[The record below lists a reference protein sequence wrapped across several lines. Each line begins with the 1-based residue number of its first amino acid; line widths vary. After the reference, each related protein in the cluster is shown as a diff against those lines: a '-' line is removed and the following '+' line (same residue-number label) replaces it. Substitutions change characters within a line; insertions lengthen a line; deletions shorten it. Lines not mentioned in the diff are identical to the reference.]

1 MSNNPDRPK
10 PEKNNPSQSK
20 SRQSEDSKIR
30 PNANTLKYS
39 DIPVNNED
47 SKSLET
53 LFLPQQSSENFPRG
67 FIGGKQSVPLFTPQ
81 NPSSDTMRQ
90 QFPGSSESTVTNQ
103 VFWGTNVNVQEVMS
117 KFRNFLNEFKLG
129 ESKEMAGERYYLKM
143 LQEIKN
149 TKVYI
154 LNIDSEHINKY
165 DEMLYWQMINFP
177 TEMIPMMDSTVTEVY
192 KELIKIKYKDLEKD
206 DFQTNIRVRI
216 CNLTKKSR
224 IRDLGPDDIDKLISI
239 SGIVI
244 RTSEV
249 VPEMKDA
256 VFKCTVCNKKEHSGL
271 NRGMITEPVEC
282 KSCHSKSSFELN
294 HNMSSFDDLQ
304 YVKVQETP
312 DMMPEGETPVTIHLC
327 AYDELVDNVKPGDK
341 CEFVGIFRAQGIRV
355 NPRQRITKT
364 TFRTFIDLVSITK
377 YNKMR
382 MNQDEMDD
390 NDIIIENDEHNI
402 EENELDMI
410 YKEDIKK
417 EVEKLKKNP
426 NIYDILINS
435 FAPSIWE
442 NETVK
447 RGLLLQLFGGVNKDF
462 TKFGQGK
469 FRGDINILLIGDP
482 STAKSQLLQYVH
494 NLAPRGIYT
503 SGKGSSVVGLTAY
516 VTKDAETGELILE
529 SGALVLSDRGIC
541 CIDEFD
547 KMDDNT
553 KVILHEAM
561 EQQTIS
567 IAKAGIICQLNART
581 AILASANPVKSKY
594 DPSLSVIQNIRLPP
608 SLLSRFDLIY
618 LMLDKHNEIDDRRLA
633 NHIVSLYAFEE
644 DEEMEKEDEVDEDS
658 KEKEKEKEKKS
669 KKKSRKRSSKK
680 KDDEENNNL
689 DENKMD
695 IDEVNSSST
704 NNNINNNIHHP
715 EKISIKKE
723 VLTAYISEARK
734 LNPKISDN
742 VVNELINHYLK
753 MRENGGKNT
762 ISATPRQL
770 ESLIRLSEA
779 RARLRFSPFVEK
791 EDVEEAVN
799 LIKVATQQAA
809 TDPVTG
815 VIDMDMLQTGITS
828 SSRARLS
835 QLIEIIKTILRDYQ
849 ENARKGV
856 KFNSLG
862 DEVRKRVN
870 ELGQLSFNFSDFDY
884 RDALRKLE
892 DENIVAILGSKNM
905 PTIRLIARD
914 F

>member
-1 MSNNPDRPK
+1 MTNNPERNK
-10 PEKNNPSQSK
+10 PEKSNPSQSK
-20 SRQSEDSKIR
+20 SRQAEDSKIR
-30 PNANTLKYS
+30 PNPNTLKFS
-39 DIPVNNED
+39 DIPVNNEE

-90 QFPGSSESTVTNQ
+90 QFPGSSESTITNQ
-103 VFWGTNVNVQEVMS
+103 VFWGTNVNLQEVMT
-117 KFRNFLNEFKLG
+117 KFRNFMNEFKLG
-129 ESKEMAGERYYLKM
+129 DGAGERYYLKM

-192 KELIKIKYKDLEKD
+192 KDLIKLKFKDVEKD
-206 DFQTNIRVRI
+206 EFQVNIRVRI

-249 VPEMKDA
+249 IPEMKDA
-256 VFKCTVCNKKEHSGL
+256 LFKCTVCNKKEHSIL
-271 NRGMITEPVEC
+271 NRGIITEPVEC
-282 KSCHSKSSFELN
+282 KSCHSKSSFELI
-294 HNMSSFDDLQ
+294 HNMSAFDDKQ
-304 YVKVQETP
+304 FVKVQETP

-327 AYDELVDNVKPGDK
+327 AYDELVDYVKPGDK

-355 NPRQRITKT
+355 NTRQRITKT

-377 YNKMR
+377 FNKNR
-382 MNQDEMDD
+382 MNQDELDE
-390 NDIIIENDEHNI
+390 NDIDIENDEHI
-402 EENELDMI
+402 FEENELNDI
-410 YKEDIKK
+410 YKDEIKK
-417 EVEKLKKNP
+417 EIEKLKKNP

-462 TKFGQGK
+462 TKVGQGK

-594 DPSLSVIQNIRLPP
+594 DPTLSVIQNIRLPP

-633 NHIVSLYAFEE
+633 NHIVSLYGYEE
-644 DEEMEKEDEVDEDS
+644 NDGEEKDEDNDEE
-658 KEKEKEKEKKS
+658 EKEKEKEKKS
-669 KKKSRKRSSKK
+669 KKKSKKRSKK
-680 KDDEENNNL
+680 KDDEENVNMSTSNANDDINN
-689 DENKMD
+689 NKMD
-695 IDEVNSSST
+695 IDEVNQ
-704 NNNINNNIHHP
+704 P
-715 EKISIKKE
+715 EKISVKKE

-779 RARLRFSPFVEK
+779 RARLRFSQYVEK

-815 VIDMDMLQTGITS
+815 VIDMDLLQTGITS

-835 QLIEIIKTILRDYQ
+835 QLIDIIKNILRDYQ

-862 DEVRKRVN
+862 DEVKKRVN
-870 ELGQLSFNFSDFDY
+870 ELGQQSFNFSDFDY
-884 RDALRKLE
+884 REALRKLE

-905 PTIRLIARD
+905 PTIRLIAKD

>member
-1 MSNNPDRPK
+1 MTNNPERNI
-10 PEKNNPSQSK
+10 PEKSNPSQSK
-20 SRQSEDSKIR
+20 SRQAEDSKIR
-30 PNANTLKYS
+30 PNPNTLKFS
-39 DIPVNNED
+39 DIPVNNEE

-90 QFPGSSESTVTNQ
+90 QFPGSSESTITNQ
-103 VFWGTNVNVQEVMS
+103 VFWGTNVNLQEVMT
-117 KFRNFLNEFKLG
+117 KFRNFMNEFKLG
-129 ESKEMAGERYYLKM
+129 DGAGERYYLKM

-192 KELIKIKYKDLEKD
+192 KDLIKLKFKDVEKD
-206 DFQTNIRVRI
+206 EFQVNIRVRI

-249 VPEMKDA
+249 IPEMKDA
-256 VFKCTVCNKKEHSGL
+256 LFKCTVCNKKEHSIL
-271 NRGMITEPVEC
+271 NRGIITEPVEC
-282 KSCHSKSSFELN
+282 KSCHSKSSFELI
-294 HNMSSFDDLQ
+294 HNMSAFDDKQ
-304 YVKVQETP
+304 FVKVQETP

-327 AYDELVDNVKPGDK
+327 AYDELVDYVKPGDK

-355 NPRQRITKT
+355 NTRQRITKT

-377 YNKMR
+377 FNKNR
-382 MNQDEMDD
+382 MNQDELDE
-390 NDIIIENDEHNI
+390 NDIDIENDEHI
-402 EENELDMI
+402 FEENELNDI
-410 YKEDIKK
+410 YKDEIKK
-417 EVEKLKKNP
+417 EIEKLKKNP

-462 TKFGQGK
+462 TKVGQGK

-594 DPSLSVIQNIRLPP
+594 DPTLSVIQNIRLPP

-633 NHIVSLYAFEE
+633 NHIVSLYGYEE
-644 DEEMEKEDEVDEDS
+644 NDEEEKDEDND
-658 KEKEKEKEKKS
+658 EEEKEKEKKKKK
-669 KKKSRKRSSKK
+669 KKKSKKRSKK
-680 KDDEENNNL
+680 KDDEENVNMSTSNANDDINN
-689 DENKMD
+689 NKMD
-695 IDEVNSSST
+695 IDEVNQ
-704 NNNINNNIHHP
+704 P
-715 EKISIKKE
+715 EKISVKKE

-779 RARLRFSPFVEK
+779 RARLRFSQYVEK

-815 VIDMDMLQTGITS
+815 VIDMDLLQTGITS

-835 QLIEIIKTILRDYQ
+835 QLIDIIKNILRDYQ

-862 DEVRKRVN
+862 DEVKKRVN
-870 ELGQLSFNFSDFDY
+870 ELGQQSFNFSDFDY
-884 RDALRKLE
+884 REALRKLE

-905 PTIRLIARD
+905 PTIRLIAKD

>member
-1 MSNNPDRPK
+1 MSNSQDRSKPDK
-10 PEKNNPSQSK
+10 INPSQSK
-20 SRQSEDSKIR
+20 SRQNEDSKIR
-30 PNANTLKYS
+30 PNANQLKFS

-67 FIGGKQSVPLFTPQ
+67 FIGGKQSVPLFTPV

-192 KELIKIKYKDLEKD
+192 KELIKLKYKDVEKD
-206 DFQTNIRVRI
+206 EFQTNIRVRI

-249 VPEMKDA
+249 VPEMKEA
-256 VFKCTVCNKKEHSGL
+256 VFRCTVCYKIEHSGL

-282 KSCHSKSSFELN
+282 RSCHSKSSFELN
-294 HNMSSFDDLQ
+294 HNWSSFDDLQ

-327 AYDELVDNVKPGDK
+327 AYDELVDYVKPGDK

-382 MNQDEMDD
+382 MNQDEMDESD
-390 NDIIIENDEHNI
+390 LMIENDEHNI

-633 NHIVSLYAFEE
+633 NHIVSLYGFEE
-644 DEEMEKEDEVDEDS
+644 DEEMEKEEDMDEDS
-658 KEKEKEKEKKS
+658 KEKEKKS
-669 KKKSRKRSSKK
+669 KKKSKKRSKK
-680 KDDEENNNL
+680 KDDEENINMTSSNIL

-695 IDEVNSSST
+695 IDEEKP
-704 NNNINNNIHHP
+704 NNNQP

-835 QLIEIIKTILRDYQ
+835 QLIDIIKTILRDYQ

-862 DEVRKRVN
+862 DEVKKRVN
-870 ELGQLSFNFSDFDY
+870 DLGQLSFNFSDFDY

>member
-1 MSNNPDRPK
+1 MTNNPERNK
-10 PEKNNPSQSK
+10 PEKSNPSQSK
-20 SRQSEDSKIR
+20 SRQAEDSKIR
-30 PNANTLKYS
+30 PNPNTLKFS
-39 DIPVNNED
+39 DIPVNNEE

-90 QFPGSSESTVTNQ
+90 QFPGSSESTITNQ
-103 VFWGTNVNVQEVMS
+103 VFWGTNVNLQEVMT
-117 KFRNFLNEFKLG
+117 KFRNFMNEFKLG
-129 ESKEMAGERYYLKM
+129 DGAGERYYLKM

-192 KELIKIKYKDLEKD
+192 KDLIKLKFKDVEKD
-206 DFQTNIRVRI
+206 EFQVNIRVRI

-249 VPEMKDA
+249 IPEMKDA
-256 VFKCTVCNKKEHSGL
+256 LFKCTVCNKKEHSIL
-271 NRGMITEPVEC
+271 NRGIITEPVEC
-282 KSCHSKSSFELN
+282 KSCHSKSSFELI
-294 HNMSSFDDLQ
+294 HNMSAFDDKQ
-304 YVKVQETP
+304 FVKVQETP

-327 AYDELVDNVKPGDK
+327 AYDELVDYVKPGDK

-355 NPRQRITKT
+355 NTRQRITKT

-377 YNKMR
+377 FNKNR
-382 MNQDEMDD
+382 MNQDELDE
-390 NDIIIENDEHNI
+390 NDIDIENDEHI
-402 EENELDMI
+402 FEENELNDI
-410 YKEDIKK
+410 YKDEIKK
-417 EVEKLKKNP
+417 EIEKLKKNP

-462 TKFGQGK
+462 TKVGQGK

-594 DPSLSVIQNIRLPP
+594 DPTLSVIQNIRLPP

-633 NHIVSLYAFEE
+633 NHIVSLYGYEE
-644 DEEMEKEDEVDEDS
+644 NNEEEKDEDNDEE
-658 KEKEKEKEKKS
+658 EKEKEKEKKS
-669 KKKSRKRSSKK
+669 KKKSKKRSKK
-680 KDDEENNNL
+680 KDDEENVNMSTSNANDDINN
-689 DENKMD
+689 NKMD
-695 IDEVNSSST
+695 IDEVNQ
-704 NNNINNNIHHP
+704 P
-715 EKISIKKE
+715 EKISVKKE

-779 RARLRFSPFVEK
+779 RARLRFSQYVEK

-815 VIDMDMLQTGITS
+815 VIDMDLLQTGITS

-835 QLIEIIKTILRDYQ
+835 QLIDIIKNILRDYQ

-862 DEVRKRVN
+862 DEVKKRVN
-870 ELGQLSFNFSDFDY
+870 ELGQQSFNFSDFDY
-884 RDALRKLE
+884 REALRKLE

-905 PTIRLIARD
+905 PTIRLIAKD

>member
-1 MSNNPDRPK
+1 MTNNPERNK
-10 PEKNNPSQSK
+10 PEKSNPSQSK
-20 SRQSEDSKIR
+20 SRQAEDSKIR
-30 PNANTLKYS
+30 PNPNTLKFS
-39 DIPVNNED
+39 DIPVNNEE

-90 QFPGSSESTVTNQ
+90 QFPGSSESTITNQ
-103 VFWGTNVNVQEVMS
+103 VFWGTNVNLQEVMT
-117 KFRNFLNEFKLG
+117 KFRNFMNEFKLG
-129 ESKEMAGERYYLKM
+129 DGAGERYYLKM

-192 KELIKIKYKDLEKD
+192 KDLIKLKFKDVEKD
-206 DFQTNIRVRI
+206 EFQVNIRVRI

-249 VPEMKDA
+249 IPEMKDA
-256 VFKCTVCNKKEHSGL
+256 LFKCTVCNKKEHSIL
-271 NRGMITEPVEC
+271 NRGIITEPVEC
-282 KSCHSKSSFELN
+282 KSCHSKSSFELI
-294 HNMSSFDDLQ
+294 HNMSAFDDKQ
-304 YVKVQETP
+304 FVKVQETP

-327 AYDELVDNVKPGDK
+327 AYDELVDYVKPGDK

-355 NPRQRITKT
+355 NTRQRITKT

-377 YNKMR
+377 FNKNR
-382 MNQDEMDD
+382 MNQDELDE
-390 NDIIIENDEHNI
+390 NDIDIENDEHI
-402 EENELDMI
+402 FEENELNDI
-410 YKEDIKK
+410 YKDEIKK
-417 EVEKLKKNP
+417 EIEKLKKNP

-462 TKFGQGK
+462 TKVGQGK

-594 DPSLSVIQNIRLPP
+594 DPTLSVIQNIRLPP

-633 NHIVSLYAFEE
+633 NHIVSLYGYEE
-644 DEEMEKEDEVDEDS
+644 NDEEEKGEDNDEE
-658 KEKEKEKEKKS
+658 EKEKEKEKKS
-669 KKKSRKRSSKK
+669 KKKSKKRSKK
-680 KDDEENNNL
+680 KDDEENVNMSTSNANDDINN
-689 DENKMD
+689 NKMD
-695 IDEVNSSST
+695 IDEVNQ
-704 NNNINNNIHHP
+704 P
-715 EKISIKKE
+715 EKISVKKE

-779 RARLRFSPFVEK
+779 RARLRFSQYVEK

-815 VIDMDMLQTGITS
+815 VIDMDLLQTGITS

-835 QLIEIIKTILRDYQ
+835 QLIDIIKNILRDYQ

-862 DEVRKRVN
+862 DEVKKRVN
-870 ELGQLSFNFSDFDY
+870 ELGQQSFNFSDFDY
-884 RDALRKLE
+884 REALRKLE

-905 PTIRLIARD
+905 PTIRLIAKD

>member
-1 MSNNPDRPK
+1 MTNNPERNK
-10 PEKNNPSQSK
+10 PEKSNPSQSK
-20 SRQSEDSKIR
+20 SRQAEDSKIR
-30 PNANTLKYS
+30 PNPNTLKFS
-39 DIPVNNED
+39 DIPVNNEE

-90 QFPGSSESTVTNQ
+90 QFPGSSESTITNQ
-103 VFWGTNVNVQEVMS
+103 VFWGTNVNLQEVMT
-117 KFRNFLNEFKLG
+117 KFRNFMNEFKLG
-129 ESKEMAGERYYLKM
+129 DGAGERYYLKM

-192 KELIKIKYKDLEKD
+192 KDLIKLKFKDVEKD
-206 DFQTNIRVRI
+206 EFQVNIRVRI

-249 VPEMKDA
+249 IPEMKDA
-256 VFKCTVCNKKEHSGL
+256 LFKCTVCNKKEHSIL
-271 NRGMITEPVEC
+271 NRGIITEPVEC
-282 KSCHSKSSFELN
+282 KSCHSKSSFELI
-294 HNMSSFDDLQ
+294 HNMSAFDDKQ
-304 YVKVQETP
+304 FVKVQETP

-327 AYDELVDNVKPGDK
+327 AYDELVDYVKPGDK

-355 NPRQRITKT
+355 NTRQRITKT

-377 YNKMR
+377 FNKNR
-382 MNQDEMDD
+382 MNQDELDE
-390 NDIIIENDEHNI
+390 NDIDIENDEHI
-402 EENELDMI
+402 FEENELNDI
-410 YKEDIKK
+410 YKDEIKK
-417 EVEKLKKNP
+417 EIEKLKKNP

-462 TKFGQGK
+462 TKVGQGK

-594 DPSLSVIQNIRLPP
+594 DPTLSVIQNIRLPP

-633 NHIVSLYAFEE
+633 NHIVSLYGYEE
-644 DEEMEKEDEVDEDS
+644 NDEEEKDEDNDEE
-658 KEKEKEKEKKS
+658 EKEKEKEKKS
-669 KKKSRKRSSKK
+669 KKKSKKRSKK
-680 KDDEENNNL
+680 KDDEENVNMSTSNANDDINN
-689 DENKMD
+689 NKMD
-695 IDEVNSSST
+695 IDEVNQ
-704 NNNINNNIHHP
+704 P
-715 EKISIKKE
+715 EKISVKKE

-779 RARLRFSPFVEK
+779 RARLRFSQYVEK

-815 VIDMDMLQTGITS
+815 VIDMDLLQTGITS

-835 QLIEIIKTILRDYQ
+835 QLIDIIKNILRDYQ

-862 DEVRKRVN
+862 DEVKKRVN
-870 ELGQLSFNFSDFDY
+870 ELGQQSFNFSDFDY
-884 RDALRKLE
+884 REALRKLE

-905 PTIRLIARD
+905 PTIRLIAKD

>member
-1 MSNNPDRPK
+1 M
-10 PEKNNPSQSK
+10 
-20 SRQSEDSKIR
+20 
-30 PNANTLKYS
+30 
-39 DIPVNNED
+39 
-47 SKSLET
+47 
-53 LFLPQQSSENFPRG
+53 
-67 FIGGKQSVPLFTPQ
+67 
-81 NPSSDTMRQ
+81 
-90 QFPGSSESTVTNQ
+90 
-103 VFWGTNVNVQEVMS
+103 
-117 KFRNFLNEFKLG
+117 
-129 ESKEMAGERYYLKM
+129 
-143 LQEIKN
+143 
-149 TKVYI
+149 
-154 LNIDSEHINKY
+154 
-165 DEMLYWQMINFP
+165 
-177 TEMIPMMDSTVTEVY
+177 
-192 KELIKIKYKDLEKD
+192 
-206 DFQTNIRVRI
+206 
-216 CNLTKKSR
+216 
-224 IRDLGPDDIDKLISI
+224 
-239 SGIVI
+239 
-244 RTSEV
+244 
-249 VPEMKDA
+249 
-256 VFKCTVCNKKEHSGL
+256 
-271 NRGMITEPVEC
+271 
-282 KSCHSKSSFELN
+282 
-294 HNMSSFDDLQ
+294 
-304 YVKVQETP
+304 
-312 DMMPEGETPVTIHLC
+312 
-327 AYDELVDNVKPGDK
+327 
-341 CEFVGIFRAQGIRV
+341 
-355 NPRQRITKT
+355 
-364 TFRTFIDLVSITK
+364 
-377 YNKMR
+377 
-382 MNQDEMDD
+382 
-390 NDIIIENDEHNI
+390 
-402 EENELDMI
+402 
-410 YKEDIKK
+410 
-417 EVEKLKKNP
+417 
-426 NIYDILINS
+426 
-435 FAPSIWE
+435 
-442 NETVK
+442 
-447 RGLLLQLFGGVNKDF
+447 
-462 TKFGQGK
+462 
-469 FRGDINILLIGDP
+469 
-482 STAKSQLLQYVH
+482 H

-633 NHIVSLYAFEE
+633 NHIVSLYGFEE
-644 DEEMEKEDEVDEDS
+644 DEEMEKEEDMDEDS
-658 KEKEKEKEKKS
+658 KEKEKKS
-669 KKKSRKRSSKK
+669 KKKSKKRSKK
-680 KDDEENNNL
+680 KDDEENVNMTSSNIL

-695 IDEVNSSST
+695 IDEEKP
-704 NNNINNNIHHP
+704 NNNQP

-835 QLIEIIKTILRDYQ
+835 QLIDIIKTILRDYQ

-862 DEVRKRVN
+862 DEVKKRVN
-870 ELGQLSFNFSDFDY
+870 DLGQLSFNFSDFDY
-884 RDALRKLE
+884 RDALKKLE

>member
-1 MSNNPDRPK
+1 MTNNPERNK
-10 PEKNNPSQSK
+10 PDKSNPSQSK
-20 SRQSEDSKIR
+20 SRQAEDSKIR
-30 PNANTLKYS
+30 PNPNTLKFS

-47 SKSLET
+47 SKSLES

-103 VFWGTNVNVQEVMS
+103 VFWGTNVNVQEVMT
-117 KFRNFLNEFKLG
+117 KFRNFMNEFKLG
-129 ESKEMAGERYYLKM
+129 DGAGERYYLKM

-165 DEMLYWQMINFP
+165 DDMLYWQMINFP

-192 KELIKIKYKDLEKD
+192 KDLIKLKYKDVEKD
-206 DFQTNIRVRI
+206 EFQVNIRVRI

-249 VPEMKDA
+249 IPEMKDA
-256 VFKCTVCNKKEHSGL
+256 LFKCTVCNKKEHSIL

-282 KSCHSKSSFELN
+282 KSCHSKSSFELI
-294 HNMSSFDDLQ
+294 HNMSSFDDKQ
-304 YVKVQETP
+304 FVKVQETP

-327 AYDELVDNVKPGDK
+327 AYDELVDYVKPGDK

-355 NPRQRITKT
+355 NVRQRITKT

-377 YNKMR
+377 FNKNR
-382 MNQDEMDD
+382 MNQDELDE
-390 NDIIIENDEHNI
+390 NDIDIENDEHI
-402 EENELDMI
+402 FEENELNDI
-410 YKEDIKK
+410 YKDEIKK
-417 EVEKLKKNP
+417 EIEKLKKNP

-462 TKFGQGK
+462 TKVGQGK

-594 DPSLSVIQNIRLPP
+594 DPTLSVIQNIRLPP

-633 NHIVSLYAFEE
+633 NHIVSLYGYEENDE
-644 DEEMEKEDEVDEDS
+644 DEKDEDNDEDEKD
-658 KEKEKEKEKKS
+658 KEKDKKS
-669 KKKSRKRSSKK
+669 KKKSKKRTKK
-680 KDDEENNNL
+680 KEDDENVNMSTGNMNLNNTN
-689 DENKMD
+689 DDNNKMD
-695 IDEVNSSST
+695 IDE
-704 NNNINNNIHHP
+704 INQP
-715 EKISIKKE
+715 EKISVKKE

-734 LNPKISDN
+734 LNPKLSDN

-779 RARLRFSPFVEK
+779 RARLRFSQYVEK

-815 VIDMDMLQTGITS
+815 VIDMDLLQTGITS

-835 QLIEIIKTILRDYQ
+835 QLIDIIKNILRDYQ

-856 KFNSLG
+856 KYNSLG
-862 DEVRKRVN
+862 DEVKKRVN
-870 ELGQLSFNFSDFDY
+870 ELGQQSFNFSDFDY
-884 RDALRKLE
+884 REALRKLE

-905 PTIRLIARD
+905 PTIRLIAKD

>member
-1 MSNNPDRPK
+1 MTNNPERNK
-10 PEKNNPSQSK
+10 PEKSNPSQSK
-20 SRQSEDSKIR
+20 SRQAEDSKIR
-30 PNANTLKYS
+30 PNPNTLKFS
-39 DIPVNNED
+39 DIPVNNEE

-90 QFPGSSESTVTNQ
+90 QFPGSSESTITNQ
-103 VFWGTNVNVQEVMS
+103 VFWGTNVNLQEVMT
-117 KFRNFLNEFKLG
+117 KFRNFMNEFKLG
-129 ESKEMAGERYYLKM
+129 DGAGERYYLKM

-192 KELIKIKYKDLEKD
+192 KDLIKLKFKDVEKD
-206 DFQTNIRVRI
+206 EFQVNIRVRI

-249 VPEMKDA
+249 IPEMKDA
-256 VFKCTVCNKKEHSGL
+256 LFKCTVCNKKEHSIL
-271 NRGMITEPVEC
+271 NRGIITEPVEC
-282 KSCHSKSSFELN
+282 KSCHSKSSFELI
-294 HNMSSFDDLQ
+294 HNMSAFDDKQ
-304 YVKVQETP
+304 FVKVQETP

-327 AYDELVDNVKPGDK
+327 AYDELVDYVKPGDK

-355 NPRQRITKT
+355 NTRQRITKT

-377 YNKMR
+377 FNKNR
-382 MNQDEMDD
+382 MNQDELDE
-390 NDIIIENDEHNI
+390 NDIDIENDEHI
-402 EENELDMI
+402 FEENELNDI
-410 YKEDIKK
+410 YKDEIKK
-417 EVEKLKKNP
+417 EIEKLKKNP

-462 TKFGQGK
+462 TKVGQGK

-594 DPSLSVIQNIRLPP
+594 DPTLSVIQNIRLPP

-633 NHIVSLYAFEE
+633 NHIVSLYGYEE
-644 DEEMEKEDEVDEDS
+644 NDEEEKDVDNDEE
-658 KEKEKEKEKKS
+658 EKEKEKEKKS
-669 KKKSRKRSSKK
+669 KKKSKKRSKK
-680 KDDEENNNL
+680 KDDEENVNMSTSNANDDINN
-689 DENKMD
+689 NKMD
-695 IDEVNSSST
+695 IDEVNQ
-704 NNNINNNIHHP
+704 P
-715 EKISIKKE
+715 EKISVKKE

-779 RARLRFSPFVEK
+779 RARLRFSQYVEK

-815 VIDMDMLQTGITS
+815 VIDMDLLQTGITS

-835 QLIEIIKTILRDYQ
+835 QLIDIIKNILRDYQ

-862 DEVRKRVN
+862 DEVKKRVN
-870 ELGQLSFNFSDFDY
+870 ELGQQSFNFSDFDY
-884 RDALRKLE
+884 REALRKLE

-905 PTIRLIARD
+905 PTIRLIAKD

>member
-1 MSNNPDRPK
+1 MSNNPDKNK
-10 PEKNNPSQSK
+10 PEKSNPPQSK
-20 SRQSEDSKIR
+20 QKKELESQTK
-30 PNANTLKYS
+30 PNQNSIKFS
-39 DIPVNNED
+39 DIPINNDD
-47 SKSLET
+47 SKSLEV

-81 NPSSDTMRQ
+81 NASSDTLKQ
-90 QFPGSSESTVTNQ
+90 QILGSSESTVTNQ
-103 VFWGTNVNVQEVMS
+103 VFWGTNVSVQEVIT
-117 KFRNFLNEFKLG
+117 KFKQFLNEFKL
-129 ESKEMAGERYYLKM
+129 STLSNERYYLKM

-154 LNIDSEHINKY
+154 LNIDSEHINKF
-165 DEMLYWQMINFP
+165 DEMLYWQLINFP

-192 KELIKIKYKDLEKD
+192 RDLINQRYKDANKEEL
-206 DFQTNIRVRI
+206 QINIRVRI

-249 VPEMKDA
+249 IPEMKEA
-256 VFKCTVCNKKEHSGL
+256 LFKCTVCNKYERSIL

-282 KSCHSKSSFELN
+282 TSCHSKSSFELI
-294 HNMSSFDDLQ
+294 HNMSSFDDKQ
-304 YVKVQETP
+304 HVKVQETP
-312 DMMPEGETPVTIHLC
+312 EMMPEGETPVTIHLC
-327 AYDELVDNVKPGDK
+327 AYDELVDYVKPGDK

-355 NPRQRITKT
+355 NQRTRITKT

-377 YNKMR
+377 YNKLR
-382 MNQDEMDD
+382 MNFEENDD
-390 NDIIIENDEHNI
+390 NALDIENEDHI
-402 EENELDMI
+402 FEENELNVI
-410 YKEDIKK
+410 YKEEIKK
-417 EVEKLKKNP
+417 EIEKLKNNP

-462 TKFGQGK
+462 TKMGQGK

-494 NLAPRGIYT
+494 GIAPRGIYT

-516 VTKDAETGELILE
+516 ITKDVETGELILE
-529 SGALVLSDRGIC
+529 SGALVLSDKGIC

-553 KVILHEAM
+553 RVILHEAM

-594 DPSLSVIQNIRLPP
+594 DPKLSVIQNIRLPP

-633 NHIVSLYAFEE
+633 NHIVSLYGFEEEENIKEDENEE
-644 DEEMEKEDEVDEDS
+644 DEKDKKS
-658 KEKEKEKEKKS
+658 KNKKGAKKS
-669 KKKSRKRSSKK
+669 KKNK
-680 KDDEENNNL
+680 KDEEESSNI
-689 DENKMD
+689 DDNKMD
-695 IDEVNSSST
+695 IEDNKQ
-704 NNNINNNIHHP
+704 
-715 EKISIKKE
+715 EKMSVKKE

-734 LNPKISDN
+734 INPKISDK
-742 VVNELINHYLK
+742 VVNELINHYLE
-753 MRENGGKNT
+753 MRESGGKNT

-779 RARLRFSPFVEK
+779 RARLRFSKYVEK
-791 EDVEEAVN
+791 EDVEEAVS

-815 VIDMDMLQTGITS
+815 VIDMDLLQTGITS
-828 SSRARLS
+828 SSRARMG
-835 QLIEIIKTILRDYQ
+835 QIVDIIKSILRDYQ
-849 ENARKGV
+849 ENAKKGV
-856 KFNSLG
+856 KFNSLQ

-870 ELGQLSFNFSDFDY
+870 DLGQLSFNFSEFDY

-892 DENIVAILGSKNM
+892 DENIVAILGNKNM

>member
-1 MSNNPDRPK
+1 MTNNPERNK
-10 PEKNNPSQSK
+10 PEKSNPSQSK
-20 SRQSEDSKIR
+20 SRQAEDSKIR
-30 PNANTLKYS
+30 PNPNTLKFS
-39 DIPVNNED
+39 DIPVNNEE

-90 QFPGSSESTVTNQ
+90 QFPGSSESTITNQ
-103 VFWGTNVNVQEVMS
+103 VFWGTNVNLQEVMT
-117 KFRNFLNEFKLG
+117 KFRNFMNEFKLG
-129 ESKEMAGERYYLKM
+129 DGAGERYYLKM

-192 KELIKIKYKDLEKD
+192 KDLIKLKFKDVEKD
-206 DFQTNIRVRI
+206 EFQVNIRVRI

-249 VPEMKDA
+249 IPEMKDA
-256 VFKCTVCNKKEHSGL
+256 LFKCTVCNKKEHSIL
-271 NRGMITEPVEC
+271 NRGIITEPVEC
-282 KSCHSKSSFELN
+282 KSCHSKSSFELI
-294 HNMSSFDDLQ
+294 HNMSAFDDKQ
-304 YVKVQETP
+304 FVKVQETP

-327 AYDELVDNVKPGDK
+327 AYDELVDYVKPGDK

-355 NPRQRITKT
+355 NTRQRITKT

-377 YNKMR
+377 FNKNR
-382 MNQDEMDD
+382 MNQDELDE
-390 NDIIIENDEHNI
+390 NDIDIENDEHI
-402 EENELDMI
+402 FEENELNDI
-410 YKEDIKK
+410 YKDEIKK
-417 EVEKLKKNP
+417 EIEKLKKNP

-462 TKFGQGK
+462 TKVGQGK

-594 DPSLSVIQNIRLPP
+594 DPTLSVIQNIRLPP

-633 NHIVSLYAFEE
+633 NHIVSLYGYEE
-644 DEEMEKEDEVDEDS
+644 NDEEEKDEDNVEE
-658 KEKEKEKEKKS
+658 EKEKEKEKKS
-669 KKKSRKRSSKK
+669 KKKSKKRSKK
-680 KDDEENNNL
+680 KDDEENVNMSTSNANDDINN
-689 DENKMD
+689 NKMD
-695 IDEVNSSST
+695 IDEVNQ
-704 NNNINNNIHHP
+704 P
-715 EKISIKKE
+715 EKISVKKE

-779 RARLRFSPFVEK
+779 RARLRFSQYVEK

-815 VIDMDMLQTGITS
+815 VIDMDLLQTGITS

-835 QLIEIIKTILRDYQ
+835 QLIDIIKNILRDYQ

-862 DEVRKRVN
+862 DEVKKRVN
-870 ELGQLSFNFSDFDY
+870 ELGQQSFNFSDFDY
-884 RDALRKLE
+884 REALRKLE

-905 PTIRLIARD
+905 PTIRLIAKD

>member
-1 MSNNPDRPK
+1 MSNSQDRSKPDK
-10 PEKNNPSQSK
+10 INPSQSK
-20 SRQSEDSKIR
+20 SRQNEDSKIR
-30 PNANTLKYS
+30 PNANQLKFS

-67 FIGGKQSVPLFTPQ
+67 FIGGKQSVPLFTPV

-192 KELIKIKYKDLEKD
+192 KELIKLKYKDVEKD
-206 DFQTNIRVRI
+206 EFQTNIRVRI

-249 VPEMKDA
+249 VPEMKEA
-256 VFKCTVCNKKEHSGL
+256 VFRCTVCYKIEHSGL

-282 KSCHSKSSFELN
+282 RSCHSKSSFELN
-294 HNMSSFDDLQ
+294 HNWSSFDDLQ

-327 AYDELVDNVKPGDK
+327 AYDELVDYVKPGDK

-382 MNQDEMDD
+382 MNQDEMDESD
-390 NDIIIENDEHNI
+390 LMIENDEHNI

-633 NHIVSLYAFEE
+633 NHIVSLYGFEE
-644 DEEMEKEDEVDEDS
+644 DEEMEKEEDMDEDS
-658 KEKEKEKEKKS
+658 KEKEKKS
-669 KKKSRKRSSKK
+669 KKKSKKRSKK
-680 KDDEENNNL
+680 KDDEENVNMTSSNIL
-689 DENKMD
+689 EENKMD
-695 IDEVNSSST
+695 IDEEKP
-704 NNNINNNIHHP
+704 NNNQT

-835 QLIEIIKTILRDYQ
+835 QLIDIIKTILRDYQ

-862 DEVRKRVN
+862 DEVKKRVN
-870 ELGQLSFNFSDFDY
+870 DLGQLSFNFSDFDY
-884 RDALRKLE
+884 RDALKKLE

>member
-1 MSNNPDRPK
+1 MSNIPERNK
-10 PEKNNPSQSK
+10 PEKSNPSQSK
-20 SRQSEDSKIR
+20 SRQAEDSKIR
-30 PNANTLKYS
+30 PNPNTLKFS
-39 DIPVNNED
+39 DIPVNNEE

-90 QFPGSSESTVTNQ
+90 QFPGSSESTITNQ
-103 VFWGTNVNVQEVMS
+103 VFWGTNVNLQEVMT
-117 KFRNFLNEFKLG
+117 KFRNFMNEFKLG
-129 ESKEMAGERYYLKM
+129 DGAGERYYLKM

-192 KELIKIKYKDLEKD
+192 KDLIKLKFKDVEKD
-206 DFQTNIRVRI
+206 EFQVNIRVRI

-249 VPEMKDA
+249 IPEMKDA
-256 VFKCTVCNKKEHSGL
+256 LFKCTVCNKKEHSIL
-271 NRGMITEPVEC
+271 NRGIITEPVEC
-282 KSCHSKSSFELN
+282 KSCHSKSSFELI
-294 HNMSSFDDLQ
+294 HNMSAFDDKQ
-304 YVKVQETP
+304 FVKVQETP

-327 AYDELVDNVKPGDK
+327 AYDELVDYVKPGDK

-355 NPRQRITKT
+355 NTRQRITKT

-377 YNKMR
+377 FNKNR
-382 MNQDEMDD
+382 MNQDELDE
-390 NDIIIENDEHNI
+390 NDIDIENDEHI
-402 EENELDMI
+402 FEENELNDI
-410 YKEDIKK
+410 YKDEIKK
-417 EVEKLKKNP
+417 EIEKLKKNP

-462 TKFGQGK
+462 TKVGQGK

-594 DPSLSVIQNIRLPP
+594 DPTLSVIQNIRLPP

-633 NHIVSLYAFEE
+633 NHIVSLYGYEE
-644 DEEMEKEDEVDEDS
+644 NDEEEKDEDNDEE
-658 KEKEKEKEKKS
+658 EKEKEKEKKS
-669 KKKSRKRSSKK
+669 KKKSKKRSKK
-680 KDDEENNNL
+680 KDDEENVNMSTSNANDDINN
-689 DENKMD
+689 NKMD
-695 IDEVNSSST
+695 IDEVNQ
-704 NNNINNNIHHP
+704 P
-715 EKISIKKE
+715 EKISVKKE

-779 RARLRFSPFVEK
+779 RARLRFSQYVEK

-815 VIDMDMLQTGITS
+815 VIDMDLLQTGITS

-835 QLIEIIKTILRDYQ
+835 QLIDIIKNILRDYQ

-862 DEVRKRVN
+862 DEVKKRVN
-870 ELGQLSFNFSDFDY
+870 ELGQQSFNFSDFDY
-884 RDALRKLE
+884 REALRKLE

-905 PTIRLIARD
+905 PTIRLIAKD

>member
-1 MSNNPDRPK
+1 MSNNPDKNK
-10 PEKNNPSQSK
+10 PEKSNPSQSK
-20 SRQSEDSKIR
+20 LKKESESKIK
-30 PNANTLKYS
+30 PNQNTLKFS
-39 DIPVNNED
+39 DIPINNDD
-47 SKSLET
+47 SKSLEI
-53 LFLPQQSSENFPRG
+53 LFMPQQSSENFPRG

-81 NPSSDTMRQ
+81 NQSSDTMKQ
-90 QFPGSSESTVTNQ
+90 QIPGSSESTVTNQ
-103 VFWGTNVNVQEVMS
+103 VFWGTNVNVQEVIT
-117 KFRNFLNEFKLG
+117 KFKQFLNEFKIDEQKDTSL
-129 ESKEMAGERYYLKM
+129 SGERYYLKM

-165 DEMLYWQMINFP
+165 DEMLYWQLINFP

-192 KELIKIKYKDLEKD
+192 KDLIKQKYKDADKD
-206 DFQTNIRVRI
+206 EFQVNIRVRI
-216 CNLTKKSR
+216 CNLTQKSR

-249 VPEMKDA
+249 IPEMKDA
-256 VFKCTVCNKKEHSGL
+256 FFKCTVCNKKEHSML

-282 KSCHSKSSFELN
+282 KSCHSKSSFELI
-294 HNMSSFDDLQ
+294 HNMSSFDDKQ
-304 YVKVQETP
+304 HVKIQETP
-312 DMMPEGETPVTIHLC
+312 EMMPEGETPVTIHLC
-327 AYDELVDNVKPGDK
+327 AYDELVDYVKPGDK

-355 NPRQRITKT
+355 NARQRITKT
-364 TFRTFIDLVSITK
+364 TFRTFVDLVSITK
-377 YNKMR
+377 YNKLR
-382 MNQDEMDD
+382 MNFDDD
-390 NDIIIENDEHNI
+390 NDIDIDNDEHI
-402 EENELDMI
+402 YEENELNLI
-410 YKEDIKK
+410 YKEEIKK
-417 EVEKLKKNP
+417 EIEKLKKNP
-426 NIYDILINS
+426 NIYEILINS

-442 NETVK
+442 NEAVK

-462 TKFGQGK
+462 TKIGQGK

-494 NLAPRGIYT
+494 GLAPRGIYT

-516 VTKDAETGELILE
+516 VTKDVETGEMILE
-529 SGALVLSDRGIC
+529 SGALVLSDKGIC

-581 AILASANPVKSKY
+581 AILASANPVRSKY
-594 DPSLSVIQNIRLPP
+594 DPKLSVIQNIRLPP

-644 DEEMEKEDEVDEDS
+644 EEENLEKEEDN
-658 KEKEKEKEKKS
+658 EEDEKEKKAKNKKSAKKS
-669 KKKSRKRSSKK
+669 KKNKK
-680 KDDEENNNL
+680 NMDNENIIN
-689 DENKMD
+689 DYKMD
-695 IDEVNSSST
+695 IDIDEKK
-704 NNNINNNIHHP
+704 P
-715 EKISIKKE
+715 EKISVKKE

-734 LNPKISDN
+734 LNPKISNN
-742 VVNELINHYLK
+742 VVDELINHYLK

-779 RARLRFSPFVEK
+779 RARLRFSEYVEK
-791 EDVEEAVN
+791 EDVEEAVS

-828 SSRARLS
+828 SSRARMS
-835 QLIEIIKTILRDYQ
+835 QLVDIIKIILRDYQ

-862 DEVRKRVN
+862 DEVKKRVN
-870 ELGQLSFNFSDFDY
+870 DLGQNTFNYSEFDY
-884 RDALRKLE
+884 RDALKKLE
-892 DENIVAILGSKNM
+892 DENIISVLGNRNA
-905 PTIRLIARD
+905 PTIRLIARE

>member
-1 MSNNPDRPK
+1 MTNNPERNK
-10 PEKNNPSQSK
+10 PEKSIPSQSK
-20 SRQSEDSKIR
+20 SRQAEDSKIR
-30 PNANTLKYS
+30 PNPNTLKFS
-39 DIPVNNED
+39 DIPVNNEE

-90 QFPGSSESTVTNQ
+90 QFPGSSESTITNQ
-103 VFWGTNVNVQEVMS
+103 VFWGTNVNLQEVMT
-117 KFRNFLNEFKLG
+117 KFRNFMNEFKLG
-129 ESKEMAGERYYLKM
+129 DGAGERYYLKM

-192 KELIKIKYKDLEKD
+192 KDLIKLKFKDVEKD
-206 DFQTNIRVRI
+206 EFQVNIRVRI

-249 VPEMKDA
+249 IPEMKDA
-256 VFKCTVCNKKEHSGL
+256 LFKCTVCNKKEHSIL
-271 NRGMITEPVEC
+271 NRGIITEPVEC
-282 KSCHSKSSFELN
+282 KSCHSKSSFELI
-294 HNMSSFDDLQ
+294 HNMSAFDDKQ
-304 YVKVQETP
+304 FVKVQETP

-327 AYDELVDNVKPGDK
+327 AYDELVDYVKPGDK

-355 NPRQRITKT
+355 NTRQRITKT

-377 YNKMR
+377 FNKNR
-382 MNQDEMDD
+382 MNQDELDE
-390 NDIIIENDEHNI
+390 NDIDIENDEHI
-402 EENELDMI
+402 FEENELNDI
-410 YKEDIKK
+410 YKDEIKK
-417 EVEKLKKNP
+417 EIEKLKKNP

-462 TKFGQGK
+462 TKVGQGK

-594 DPSLSVIQNIRLPP
+594 DPTLSVIQNIRLPP

-633 NHIVSLYAFEE
+633 NHIVSLYGYEE
-644 DEEMEKEDEVDEDS
+644 NNEEEKDEDNDEE
-658 KEKEKEKEKKS
+658 EKEKEKEKKS
-669 KKKSRKRSSKK
+669 KKKSKKRSKK
-680 KDDEENNNL
+680 KDDEENVNMSTSNANDDINN
-689 DENKMD
+689 NKMD
-695 IDEVNSSST
+695 IDEVNQ
-704 NNNINNNIHHP
+704 P
-715 EKISIKKE
+715 EKISVKKE

-779 RARLRFSPFVEK
+779 RARLRFSQYVEK

-815 VIDMDMLQTGITS
+815 VIDMDLLQTGITS

-835 QLIEIIKTILRDYQ
+835 QLIDIIKNILRDYQ

-862 DEVRKRVN
+862 DEVKKRVN
-870 ELGQLSFNFSDFDY
+870 ELGQQSFNFSDFDY
-884 RDALRKLE
+884 REALRKLE

-905 PTIRLIARD
+905 PTIRLIAKD

>member
-1 MSNNPDRPK
+1 MNNNPDKNRL
-10 PEKNNPSQSK
+10 EKNNPSQSK
-20 SRQSEDSKIR
+20 QKKDSEIKQ
-30 PNANTLKYS
+30 NTLKFS

-90 QFPGSSESTVTNQ
+90 QIPGSSESTVTNQ
-103 VFWGTNVNVQEVMS
+103 VFWGTNVNVQEVMT
-117 KFRNFLNEFKLG
+117 KFKQFLNEFKIKTL
-129 ESKEMAGERYYLKM
+129 SGERYYLKM

-154 LNIDSEHINKY
+154 LNIDSEHINKF
-165 DEMLYWQMINFP
+165 DEMLYWQLINFP

-192 KELIKIKYKDLEKD
+192 KDIIKQKYKDADKD
-206 DFQTNIRVRI
+206 ELQVSIRVRI

-249 VPEMKDA
+249 IPEMKDA
-256 VFKCTVCNKKEHSGL
+256 LFKCTVCNKKEHSML

-282 KSCHSKSSFELN
+282 KSCHSKSSFELI
-294 HNMSSFDDLQ
+294 HNMSSFDDKQ
-304 YVKVQETP
+304 HVKVQETP

-327 AYDELVDNVKPGDK
+327 AYDELVDYVKPGDK
-341 CEFVGIFRAQGIRV
+341 CEFVGIFRAQGIRLNV
-355 NPRQRITKT
+355 RQRITKT

-377 YNKMR
+377 YNKLR
-382 MNQDEMDD
+382 MNFDEIDE
-390 NDIIIENDEHNI
+390 NDIDMENEDHI
-402 EENELDMI
+402 FEENELNAI
-410 YKEDIKK
+410 YKDEIKK
-417 EVEKLKKNP
+417 EIEILKQNP
-426 NIYDILINS
+426 KIYEILINS

-447 RGLLLQLFGGVNKDF
+447 RGLLLQLFGGVNKNF
-462 TKFGQGK
+462 TKMGQGK

-494 NLAPRGIYT
+494 SLSPRGIYT

-516 VTKDAETGELILE
+516 ITKDIETGELILE

-618 LMLDKHNEIDDRRLA
+618 LMLDKHNEIYDRRLA
-633 NHIVSLYAFEE
+633 NHIVSLYGYE
-644 DEEMEKEDEVDEDS
+644 DEEESNEKEDDNDEND
-658 KEKEKEKEKKS
+658 KEKKS
-669 KKKSRKRSSKK
+669 KTKKNNKK
-680 KDDEENNNL
+680 KKNKKDEDEANTSNIDDTKMDMEEN
-689 DENKMD
+689 K
-695 IDEVNSSST
+695 
-704 NNNINNNIHHP
+704 P
-715 EKISIKKE
+715 EKISVKKE

-734 LNPKISDN
+734 INPKISEN
-742 VVNELINHYLK
+742 VVNELINNYLK
-753 MRENGGKNT
+753 MRESGGKNT

-779 RARLRFSPFVEK
+779 RARLRFSHTVEK
-791 EDVEEAVN
+791 EDVEEAVT
-799 LIKVATQQAA
+799 LVKIATQQAA

-815 VIDMDMLQTGITS
+815 VIDMDLLQTGITS
-828 SSRARLS
+828 SSRVKMS
-835 QLIEIIKTILRDYQ
+835 QIVDIIKTILRDYQ

-856 KFNSLG
+856 KYNSLG
-862 DEVRKRVN
+862 EEVKKRVN

-892 DENIVAILGSKNM
+892 DENIVAILGNKNM

-914 F
+914 L

>member
-1 MSNNPDRPK
+1 MSNNPD
-10 PEKNNPSQSK
+10 E
-20 SRQSEDSKIR
+20 SRQEKINQSTSSQKRESESKIKHTQ
-30 PNANTLKYS
+30 NSIKFS
-39 DIPVNNED
+39 DIPVGEAE
-47 SKSLET
+47 SKSLDI
-53 LFLPQQSSENFPRG
+53 LFLPQQSSENFTRG
-67 FIGGKQSVPLFTPQ
+67 FIGGKQSVPLFTPL
-81 NPSSDTMRQ
+81 NASSDTLKQ
-90 QFPGSSESTVTNQ
+90 QILGSSESTVTNQ
-103 VFWGTNVNVQEVMS
+103 VFWGTNVNVQEVMT
-117 KFRNFLNEFKLG
+117 KFKQFLNEFKL
-129 ESKEMAGERYYLKM
+129 STLSGERYYLKM

-154 LNIDSEHINKY
+154 LNIDSEHINKF

-192 KELIKIKYKDLEKD
+192 KDLINQRYKDANKEEL
-206 DFQTNIRVRI
+206 QVNIRVRI

-249 VPEMKDA
+249 IPEMKEA
-256 VFKCTVCNKKEHSGL
+256 LFKCTVCNKYEHSIL

-282 KSCHSKSSFELN
+282 SSCHSKSSFELI
-294 HNMSSFDDLQ
+294 HNMSSFDDKQ
-304 YVKVQETP
+304 HVKVQETP
-312 DMMPEGETPVTIHLC
+312 EMMPEGETPVTIHLC
-327 AYDELVDNVKPGDK
+327 AYDELVDYVKPGDK

-355 NPRQRITKT
+355 NQRTRVTKT

-377 YNKMR
+377 YNKLR
-382 MNQDEMDD
+382 MNFD
-390 NDIIIENDEHNI
+390 ENDENEIDIEKEDHI
-402 EENELDMI
+402 FEENELNAI
-410 YKEDIKK
+410 YKEEIKQ
-417 EVEKLKKNP
+417 EIEKLKNNP

-462 TKFGQGK
+462 TKMGQGK

-494 NLAPRGIYT
+494 GIAPRGIYT

-516 VTKDAETGELILE
+516 ITKDVETGELILE

-594 DPSLSVIQNIRLPP
+594 DPKLSVIQNIRLPP

-633 NHIVSLYAFEE
+633 NHIVSLYGYEE
-644 DEEMEKEDEVDEDS
+644 EEKKEEENDEEEKDKKS
-658 KEKEKEKEKKS
+658 KNKKSAKKS
-669 KKKSRKRSSKK
+669 KKNKK
-680 KDDEENNNL
+680 EDEEISSSNM
-689 DENKMD
+689 DESKMD
-695 IDEVNSSST
+695 IDDNK
-704 NNNINNNIHHP
+704 P
-715 EKISIKKE
+715 QKMSIKKE

-734 LNPKISDN
+734 INPKISDN

-753 MRENGGKNT
+753 MRESGGKNT

-779 RARLRFSPFVEK
+779 RARLRFSKFVEK
-791 EDVEEAVN
+791 EDVEEAVT

-815 VIDMDMLQTGITS
+815 VIDMDLLQTGITS
-828 SSRARLS
+828 SSRARMG
-835 QLIEIIKTILRDYQ
+835 QIVDIIKTILRDYQ

-856 KFNSLG
+856 KFNSLQ

-870 ELGQLSFNFSDFDY
+870 DLGQLSFSFSEFDY

-892 DENIVAILGSKNM
+892 DENILAILGNKSTPM
-905 PTIRLIARD
+905 IRLIARD

>member
-1 MSNNPDRPK
+1 M
-10 PEKNNPSQSK
+10 
-20 SRQSEDSKIR
+20 
-30 PNANTLKYS
+30 
-39 DIPVNNED
+39 
-47 SKSLET
+47 
-53 LFLPQQSSENFPRG
+53 
-67 FIGGKQSVPLFTPQ
+67 
-81 NPSSDTMRQ
+81 
-90 QFPGSSESTVTNQ
+90 
-103 VFWGTNVNVQEVMS
+103 
-117 KFRNFLNEFKLG
+117 
-129 ESKEMAGERYYLKM
+129 
-143 LQEIKN
+143 
-149 TKVYI
+149 
-154 LNIDSEHINKY
+154 
-165 DEMLYWQMINFP
+165 
-177 TEMIPMMDSTVTEVY
+177 
-192 KELIKIKYKDLEKD
+192 
-206 DFQTNIRVRI
+206 
-216 CNLTKKSR
+216 
-224 IRDLGPDDIDKLISI
+224 
-239 SGIVI
+239 
-244 RTSEV
+244 
-249 VPEMKDA
+249 
-256 VFKCTVCNKKEHSGL
+256 
-271 NRGMITEPVEC
+271 
-282 KSCHSKSSFELN
+282 
-294 HNMSSFDDLQ
+294 
-304 YVKVQETP
+304 
-312 DMMPEGETPVTIHLC
+312 
-327 AYDELVDNVKPGDK
+327 
-341 CEFVGIFRAQGIRV
+341 
-355 NPRQRITKT
+355 
-364 TFRTFIDLVSITK
+364 
-377 YNKMR
+377 
-382 MNQDEMDD
+382 
-390 NDIIIENDEHNI
+390 
-402 EENELDMI
+402 
-410 YKEDIKK
+410 
-417 EVEKLKKNP
+417 
-426 NIYDILINS
+426 
-435 FAPSIWE
+435 
-442 NETVK
+442 
-447 RGLLLQLFGGVNKDF
+447 
-462 TKFGQGK
+462 
-469 FRGDINILLIGDP
+469 
-482 STAKSQLLQYVH
+482 H

-633 NHIVSLYAFEE
+633 NHIVSLYGFEE
-644 DEEMEKEDEVDEDS
+644 DEEMEKEEEIDEDS
-658 KEKEKEKEKKS
+658 KEKEKKS
-669 KKKSRKRSSKK
+669 KKKSKKRSNKK
-680 KDDEENNNL
+680 KDDEENINMTSSNNL

-695 IDEVNSSST
+695 IDEEKS
-704 NNNINNNIHHP
+704 NNQP

-828 SSRARLS
+828 SSRARLG
-835 QLIEIIKTILRDYQ
+835 QLIDIIKTILRDYQ

-862 DEVRKRVN
+862 DEVKKRVN
-870 ELGQLSFNFSDFDY
+870 DLGQLSFNFSDFDY
-884 RDALRKLE
+884 RDALKKLE

>member
-1 MSNNPDRPK
+1 MTNNPERNK
-10 PEKNNPSQSK
+10 PEKSNPSQSK
-20 SRQSEDSKIR
+20 SRQAEDSKIR
-30 PNANTLKYS
+30 PNPNTLKFS
-39 DIPVNNED
+39 DIPVNNEE

-90 QFPGSSESTVTNQ
+90 QFPGSSESTITNQ
-103 VFWGTNVNVQEVMS
+103 VFWGTNVNLQEVMT
-117 KFRNFLNEFKLG
+117 KFRNFMNEFKLG
-129 ESKEMAGERYYLKM
+129 DGAGERYYLKM

-192 KELIKIKYKDLEKD
+192 KDLIKLKFKDVEKD
-206 DFQTNIRVRI
+206 EFQVNIRVRI

-249 VPEMKDA
+249 IPEMKDA
-256 VFKCTVCNKKEHSGL
+256 LFKCTVCNKKEHSIL
-271 NRGMITEPVEC
+271 NRGIITEPVEC
-282 KSCHSKSSFELN
+282 KSCHSKSSFELI
-294 HNMSSFDDLQ
+294 HNMSAFDDKQ
-304 YVKVQETP
+304 FVKVQETP

-327 AYDELVDNVKPGDK
+327 AYDELVDYVKPGDK

-355 NPRQRITKT
+355 NTRQRITKT

-377 YNKMR
+377 FNKNR
-382 MNQDEMDD
+382 MNQDELDE
-390 NDIIIENDEHNI
+390 NDIDIENDEHI
-402 EENELDMI
+402 FEENELNDI
-410 YKEDIKK
+410 YKDEIKK
-417 EVEKLKKNP
+417 EIEKLKKNP

-462 TKFGQGK
+462 TKVGQGK

-594 DPSLSVIQNIRLPP
+594 DPTLSVIQNIRLPP

-633 NHIVSLYAFEE
+633 NHIVSLYGYEE
-644 DEEMEKEDEVDEDS
+644 NDEEEKDEDNDEE
-658 KEKEKEKEKKS
+658 EKDKEKEKKS
-669 KKKSRKRSSKK
+669 KKKSKKRSKK
-680 KDDEENNNL
+680 KDDEENVNMSTSNANDDINN
-689 DENKMD
+689 NKMD
-695 IDEVNSSST
+695 IDEVNQ
-704 NNNINNNIHHP
+704 P
-715 EKISIKKE
+715 EKISVKKE

-779 RARLRFSPFVEK
+779 RARLRFSQYVEK

-815 VIDMDMLQTGITS
+815 VIDMDLLQTGITS

-835 QLIEIIKTILRDYQ
+835 QLIDIIKNILRDYQ

-862 DEVRKRVN
+862 DEVKKRVN
-870 ELGQLSFNFSDFDY
+870 ELGQQSFNFSDFDY
-884 RDALRKLE
+884 REALRKLE

-905 PTIRLIARD
+905 PTIRLIAKD

>member
-1 MSNNPDRPK
+1 MTNNPERNK
-10 PEKNNPSQSK
+10 PEKSNPSQSK
-20 SRQSEDSKIR
+20 SRQAEDSKIR
-30 PNANTLKYS
+30 PNPNTLKFS
-39 DIPVNNED
+39 DIPVNNEE

-90 QFPGSSESTVTNQ
+90 QFPGSSESTITNQ
-103 VFWGTNVNVQEVMS
+103 VFWGTNVNLQEVMT
-117 KFRNFLNEFKLG
+117 KFRNFMNEFKLG
-129 ESKEMAGERYYLKM
+129 DGAGERYYLKM

-192 KELIKIKYKDLEKD
+192 KDLIKLKFKDVEKD
-206 DFQTNIRVRI
+206 EFQVNIRVRI

-249 VPEMKDA
+249 IPEMKDA
-256 VFKCTVCNKKEHSGL
+256 LFKCTVCNKKEHSIL
-271 NRGMITEPVEC
+271 NRGIITEPVEC
-282 KSCHSKSSFELN
+282 KSCHSKSSFELI
-294 HNMSSFDDLQ
+294 HNMSAFDDKQ
-304 YVKVQETP
+304 FVKVQETP

-327 AYDELVDNVKPGDK
+327 AYDELVDYVKPGDK

-355 NPRQRITKT
+355 NTRQRITKT

-377 YNKMR
+377 FNKNR
-382 MNQDEMDD
+382 MNQDELDE
-390 NDIIIENDEHNI
+390 NDIDIENDEHI
-402 EENELDMI
+402 FEENELNDI
-410 YKEDIKK
+410 YKDEIKK
-417 EVEKLKKNP
+417 EIEKLKKNP

-462 TKFGQGK
+462 TKVGQGK

-594 DPSLSVIQNIRLPP
+594 DPTLSVIQNIRLPP

-633 NHIVSLYAFEE
+633 NHIVSLYGYEE
-644 DEEMEKEDEVDEDS
+644 NDEEEKGEDNDEE
-658 KEKEKEKEKKS
+658 EKEKEKEKKS
-669 KKKSRKRSSKK
+669 KKKSKKRSKK
-680 KDDEENNNL
+680 KDDEENVNMSTSNANDDINN
-689 DENKMD
+689 NKMD
-695 IDEVNSSST
+695 IDEVNQ
-704 NNNINNNIHHP
+704 P
-715 EKISIKKE
+715 EKISVKKE

-779 RARLRFSPFVEK
+779 RARLRFSQYVEK

-815 VIDMDMLQTGITS
+815 VIDMDLLQTGITS

-835 QLIEIIKTILRDYQ
+835 QLIDIIKNILRDYQ

-862 DEVRKRVN
+862 DEVKKRVN
-870 ELGQLSFNFSDFDY
+870 ELGQQSFNFSDFDY
-884 RDALRKLE
+884 REALRKLE
-892 DENIVAILGSKNM
+892 DENIVAILGSKNL

>member
-1 MSNNPDRPK
+1 M
-10 PEKNNPSQSK
+10 
-20 SRQSEDSKIR
+20 
-30 PNANTLKYS
+30 L
-39 DIPVNNED
+39 
-47 SKSLET
+47 
-53 LFLPQQSSENFPRG
+53 
-67 FIGGKQSVPLFTPQ
+67 
-81 NPSSDTMRQ
+81 
-90 QFPGSSESTVTNQ
+90 GSSESTVTNQ
-103 VFWGTNVNVQEVMS
+103 VFWGTNVSVQEVIT
-117 KFRNFLNEFKLG
+117 KFKQFLNEFKL
-129 ESKEMAGERYYLKM
+129 STLSNERYYLKM

-154 LNIDSEHINKY
+154 LNIDSEHINKF
-165 DEMLYWQMINFP
+165 DEMLYWQLINFP

-192 KELIKIKYKDLEKD
+192 RDLINQRYKDANKEEL
-206 DFQTNIRVRI
+206 QINIRVRI

-249 VPEMKDA
+249 IPEMKEA
-256 VFKCTVCNKKEHSGL
+256 LFKCTVCNKYERSIL

-282 KSCHSKSSFELN
+282 TSCHSKSSFELI
-294 HNMSSFDDLQ
+294 HNMSSFDDKQ
-304 YVKVQETP
+304 HVKVQETP
-312 DMMPEGETPVTIHLC
+312 EMMPEGETPVTIHLC
-327 AYDELVDNVKPGDK
+327 AYDELVDYVKPGDK

-355 NPRQRITKT
+355 NQRTRITKT

-377 YNKMR
+377 YNKLR
-382 MNQDEMDD
+382 MNFEENDD
-390 NDIIIENDEHNI
+390 NALDIENEDHI
-402 EENELDMI
+402 FEENELNVI
-410 YKEDIKK
+410 YKEEIKK
-417 EVEKLKKNP
+417 EIEKLKNNP

-462 TKFGQGK
+462 TKMGQGK

-494 NLAPRGIYT
+494 GIAPRGIYT

-516 VTKDAETGELILE
+516 ITKDVETGELILE
-529 SGALVLSDRGIC
+529 SGALVLSDKGIC

-553 KVILHEAM
+553 RVILHEAM

-594 DPSLSVIQNIRLPP
+594 DPKLSVIQNIRLPP

-633 NHIVSLYAFEE
+633 NHIVSLYGFEEEENIKEDENEE
-644 DEEMEKEDEVDEDS
+644 DEKDKKS
-658 KEKEKEKEKKS
+658 KNKKGAKKS
-669 KKKSRKRSSKK
+669 KKNK
-680 KDDEENNNL
+680 KDEEESSNI
-689 DENKMD
+689 DDNKMD
-695 IDEVNSSST
+695 IEDNKQ
-704 NNNINNNIHHP
+704 
-715 EKISIKKE
+715 EKMSVKKE

-734 LNPKISDN
+734 INPKISDK
-742 VVNELINHYLK
+742 VVNELINHYLE
-753 MRENGGKNT
+753 MRESGGKNT

-779 RARLRFSPFVEK
+779 RARLRFSKYVEK
-791 EDVEEAVN
+791 EDVEEAVS

-815 VIDMDMLQTGITS
+815 VIDMDLLQTGITS
-828 SSRARLS
+828 SSRARMG
-835 QLIEIIKTILRDYQ
+835 QIVDIIKSILRDYQ
-849 ENARKGV
+849 ENAKKGV
-856 KFNSLG
+856 KFNSLQ

-870 ELGQLSFNFSDFDY
+870 DLGQLSFNFSEFDY

-892 DENIVAILGSKNM
+892 DENIVAILGNKNM